1 LLRYD
6 DPEGLEFARL
16 METLVVRETYF
27 FREFAPLQ
35 VALSKFVVP
44 LIQAGKR
51 PRIWCAACSTGEEP
65 ATIAMWLADRELLG
79 SVDLFASDISQEAL
93 DVARAGRYRPRS
105 LRELPSGIVPAR
117 YFETV
122 DGRLALQPQITA
134 AIVWKRVNLIDRAA
148 IEAMGEM
155 DLVVCRNVLIYFR
168 DEMVRRVV
176 GHLAERLRPAGA
188 LLVGVSESLMRF
200 GTGLDCQ
207 EHDGVFFYRKAGAP

>member
-1 LLRYD
+1 
-6 DPEGLEFARL
+6 
-16 METLVVRETYF
+16 
-27 FREFAPLQ
+27 
-35 VALSKFVVP
+35 
-44 LIQAGKR
+44 
-51 PRIWCAACSTGEEP
+51 
-65 ATIAMWLADRELLG
+65 
-79 SVDLFASDISQEAL
+79 
-93 DVARAGRYRPRS
+93 
-105 LRELPSGIVPAR
+105 
-117 YFETV
+117 
-122 DGRLALQPQITA
+122 
-134 AIVWKRVNLIDRAA
+134 LIDRAA